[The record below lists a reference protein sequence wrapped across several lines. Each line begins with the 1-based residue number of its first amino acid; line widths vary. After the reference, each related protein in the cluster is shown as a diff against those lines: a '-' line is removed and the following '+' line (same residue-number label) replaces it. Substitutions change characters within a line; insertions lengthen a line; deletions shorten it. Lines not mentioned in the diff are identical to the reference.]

1 MQRHSSFIPLVTVFK
16 FVANRNRSQK
26 VANAFLAYLRAF
38 SSLRLDFLRSRTQ
51 AELVASFE
59 RFLFLLRLLDLDNVD
74 INEGR
79 VIDQKLANA
88 IVADLTRLSCC

>member
-1 MQRHSSFIPLVTVFK
+1 MR
-16 FVANRNRSQK
+16 ANSPM
-26 VANAFLAYLRAF
+26 LA
-38 SSLRLDFLRSRTQ
+38 
-51 AELVASFE
+51 FE

-79 VIDQKLANA
+79 IIDQKLANA